1 MYCEEFL
8 CFDISGIYLLP
19 WPVLIL
25 PGILM
30 TGRAYVLMAYII
42 YLSSQH
48 LPYLVVVDL
57 IIFIRVFVG
66 LWDNQV
72 LSWISAIK
80 VADGHSTP
88 ESISV

>member
-19 WPVLIL
+19 WPVLTL

-30 TGRAYVLMAYII
+30 TGRAYVHI

>member
-1 MYCEEFL
+1 
-8 CFDISGIYLLP
+8 
-19 WPVLIL
+19 
-25 PGILM
+25 M
-30 TGRAYVLMAYII
+30 TGRAYVLMASIFFISFTYH
-42 YLSSQH
+42 LH
-48 LPYLVVVDL
+48 LPYLLVADL

-88 ESISV
+88 ESISA